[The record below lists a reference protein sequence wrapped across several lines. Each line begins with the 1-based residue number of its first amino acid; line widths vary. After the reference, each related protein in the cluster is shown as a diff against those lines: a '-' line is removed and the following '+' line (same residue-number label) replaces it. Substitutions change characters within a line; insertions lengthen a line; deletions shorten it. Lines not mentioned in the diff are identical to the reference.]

1 MEGRRYALSLCFQQ
15 RFRQNLWLI
24 QNRIGILYVAS
35 GFSLTHCRMG
45 LVLHNPSRYIRRSA
59 MDKNFEDLIVELDG
73 LKIKQEAVS
82 NNTAKTV
89 ERLDSIEK
97 TLQAIY
103 DLLKSK

>member
-1 MEGRRYALSLCFQQ
+1 
-15 RFRQNLWLI
+15 
-24 QNRIGILYVAS
+24 
-35 GFSLTHCRMG
+35 
-45 LVLHNPSRYIRRSA
+45 

-103 DLLKSK
+103 DLLKNK